1 MLLVL
6 FDSYVTEPQLSERF
20 AVRTVRVLPAI

>member
-6 FDSYVTEPQLSERF
+6 FDGYVTEPQLGERF
-20 AVRTVRVLPAI
+20 AVRIVWVLPAI